1 MYVKWR
7 FKRNHVTKVSAHT
20 FARGYKK
27 RVQPR
32 KTLYRFDDF
41 IDQIFYTDFED
52 DDFNC
57 TGTFWYSQGNFQN
70 TEAATGGLLKIQ
82 IKVSQN
88 SQENNYASVSFLI
101 KLQGLG
107 LHLH

>member
-1 MYVKWR
+1 M
-7 FKRNHVTKVSAHT
+7 TKVSAHT

-57 TGTFWYSQGNFQN
+57 TGKFCYLHGNVHN
-70 TEAATGGLLKIQ
+70 TEAAK
-82 IKVSQN
+82 KS
-88 SQENNYASVSFLI
+88 SS
-101 KLQGLG
+101 
-107 LHLH
+107 